1 MPDRFNELLSKLE
14 QQISK
19 SLAEARAMQ
28 AEPFERS
35 RDVETRFDMVSPTQ
49 DYEIPILRGVSKQ
62 YGADLGDGTAG
73 ISSDADSRLTDLANP
88 EFSRQPAS
96 EQTVLDGAS
105 PLPRFVSAS
114 GNDPR
119 AALTIEKPQLASSS
133 TQTDTSGGSE
143 EVNARIIQVQAQS
156 SDLPLQEEASESPM
170 PEANSPSYTPP
181 PPQLQVETAT
191 GQEDIPLDL
200 SKFVEIGS
208 GNHGGTLTVTISGLP
223 DGASFSAGVEVAPG
237 IWLFTEAELDGLIL
251 NPPADSDASFTLH
264 VIATLTDAGGNSATR
279 SVQFNVHLDAV
290 ADQPL
295 INLAPGS
302 GPGVAGI
309 EDQTIALDLEAALT
323 DTDGSETLSITL
335 YGMPAGATLSAGT
348 HNADGSWTLTPG
360 QLAGLTMNAP
370 ANFNGDFT
378 LHVEATATEGS
389 NGDTATTLFELPV
402 HVAPVNDAPTNLTVD
417 GLTVAENAAGAIIGD
432 VSTVDPDADD
442 TINYTV
448 SDSRFEVADG
458 QLKLKD
464 GVSFNYE
471 AEHSVN
477 LRVTGTDSGG
487 LSTFKDVTVQVT
499 DVNEAPTDLNFS
511 STGISMNVDGGNNS
525 YFKIADQGDLVG
537 GLKQMTIEIQFSGSK
552 VLSAWDYMNLF
563 SYHIGKGS
571 DEIEIALDNNDNGID
586 FTIEIGN
593 SYTEFKNFDAYG
605 LLDGGVHQVSLT
617 WDSTNGAVN
626 IYADGVLVGSKTGI
640 ATGHTIG
647 TGGVI
652 TLGQEQDKLEGGF
665 DPTQNF
671 KGAYHDVRIFND
683 VRTATEISENVLK
696 DVSTTEQG
704 LVADWR
710 MNELTDGKTY
720 DAVSGKDLT
729 AMHVSGAGW
738 IDSTPKHVAI
748 ITELSPNGTVVTTM
762 QGIDPDTGDTL
773 TYSVEND
780 PSGLFEV
787 VGNEVRVKNGAGIV
801 FENQQSHELVL
812 KVTDSAGHSYSEPI
826 TVRVTNINQAPTEP
840 SLTGSTVAE
849 NAAGAV
855 IGKVTATDLD
865 LYDKLHYTVSDSRF
879 EVVNGDLKLKSGVSL
894 DYEAEPSIN
903 LTITTVDAG
912 GLTSASKDFT
922 ITVNNVNDA
931 PGAVSITNST
941 VAENAPGAIVGHLS
955 SIDQDAGDSVTY
967 TVNDSRFEV
976 VNGDLKL
983 KTGTSL
989 NYESTK
995 SVTVKVTATDTSGAA
1010 KTTDIKVNVTNV
1022 NEAPTT
1028 PTLSKTSIAENLVGG
1043 VVGTVAAT
1051 DPDAGD
1057 TLTFSVDD
1065 SRFEIVSGQL
1075 KLKDGVSLDYE
1086 AVKTIPLKITATD
1099 AGGLSTVKSVTLSVT
1114 NVNEAPGTPSLSN
1127 QSVAENA
1134 AGAVIGTVA
1143 STDPDAGDTVNY
1155 TVNDNRFEIVGGQL
1169 KLKSGIS
1176 LNYETEPSVT
1186 LKVTAADAGGLSSSK
1201 DFAIGVTNVNEAPTD
1216 LTFIN
1221 NAAASSNVLALNN
1234 GATTQY
1240 AQIGNFSAFPTN
1252 AVTVEMRFTGINPP
1266 PEPTLFSYNVPGGD
1280 NEFLIIEQ
1288 SGVLRVSVNGTSVS
1302 TGVGHSALFDG
1313 GQHMLSVSWEKQ
1325 TGALKVYVDGVQK
1338 FSGSISAGVP
1348 ISAGGTLVVGQEQ
1361 DVVGGGFTGSQIFK
1375 GTIDEIR
1382 IFDDVR
1388 TAQEISANATTKL
1401 ASPASEQGLISNWQM
1416 NAGGAGIVDES
1427 GNHRD
1432 LSLKNGAALQAVIH
1446 KGAVMGQITSVADP
1460 DSGDS
1465 FTYSLQSDP
1474 SGLFEIIG
1482 SEVRLKADAPV
1493 QIGNPQTY
1501 NLTVKVTDA
1510 GGNSY
1515 SEIVS
1520 VQLADTND
1528 APNVPSLSGNTVAEN
1543 AAGATVGTVSATDP
1557 DIGDNL
1563 SYSVNDSRFEA
1574 VNGTLKLKAGVSLN
1588 HESEP
1593 SVSVKVTATDSGG
1606 LSSHKDFT
1614 INVTNVNEAPV
1625 ATAVQG
1631 QFALRGAGFTMETA
1645 QAFNDPDAGDHL
1657 TYTINGPAWMQI
1669 DATTGQITGTPP
1681 VAYSTLTM
1689 TNGVYTPATGG
1700 EVHID
1705 TQILSSYAGYHN
1717 SMGYYIADANGNPIA
1732 GRLLDKDALDLGN
1745 SHSEINLANYPGA
1758 VSIGFFLLPDAGSS
1772 AWAVGEGGDVSF
1784 VKVGNAWNV
1793 VWGAGG
1799 ENSTAVF
1806 SNTSLNSDGLAH
1818 LVDNA
1823 TTGAMNW
1830 EDIIG
1835 GGDADF
1841 NDINMNATVHSYS
1854 EPTSVVKQV
1863 TVTATDASGLAT
1875 STTFSI
1881 TVADERVD
1889 TIQGT
1894 SYADTIL
1901 GGDAGDTI
1909 YGNAGD
1915 DTLTGG
1921 AGADLIYGD
1930 DGDDALSGDAGDD
1943 SLHGD
1948 IGNDS
1953 FDGGTGNDFHYGG
1966 EGGDMFL
1973 YAKGSGADNIF
1984 GGGGQGWLDT
1994 VHITGVSSG
2003 LDATGHGV
2011 DWTLQIENG
2020 SILSA
2025 DAGSLTLSQDA
2036 DGSIVF
2042 NDGTSVAFHDI
2053 EKIEWN

>member
-35 RDVETRFDMVSPTQ
+35 RDVESRFDMVSPTQ
-49 DYEIPILRGVSKQ
+49 DYEIPVLSGVHKQ
-62 YGADLGDGTAG
+62 YGADPGDRAAD
-73 ISSDADSRLTDLANP
+73 ISSDADSRLANLADP
-88 EFSRQPAS
+88 EFSRLPAS
-96 EQTVLDGAS
+96 EQTILDGAA
-105 PLPRFVSAS
+105 PAPRPGFASA
-114 GNDPR
+114 NDPR
-119 AALTIEKPQLASSS
+119 ASLTIEKPQLASSS
-133 TQTDTSGGSE
+133 TQTDVSGGSE
-143 EVNARIIQVQAQS
+143 QAHARIIQVQAQS
-156 SDLPLQEEASESPM
+156 SDLPPQEEASEPPA

-191 GQEDIPLDL
+191 GQEDTPLDL

-208 GNHGGTLTVTISGLP
+208 GNQGGTLTVTISGLP
-223 DGASFSAGVEVAPG
+223 EGASFSAGVEVAPG
-237 IWLFTEAELDGLIL
+237 IWLFTEADLDGLIL

-279 SVQFNVHLDAV
+279 SAQFNVHLDAV

-295 INLAPGS
+295 ITLAPGS

-323 DTDGSETLSITL
+323 DTDGSEALSITL

-378 LHVEATATEGS
+378 LHVEATATEAS

-417 GLTVAENAAGAIIGD
+417 GLAVAENAAGAIIGD
-432 VSTVDPDADD
+432 VSIVDPDAGD

-464 GVSFNYE
+464 GVSLNYE
-471 AEHSVN
+471 AERSVD

-563 SYHIGKGS
+563 SYHVGGPS
-571 DEIEIALDNNDNGID
+571 DEIEIALDNNANGID

-683 VRTATEISENVLK
+683 VRTATEISANVLQE
-696 DVSTTEQG
+696 VPTTEQG

-729 AMHVSGAGW
+729 AMHVTGPGW

-773 TYSVEND
+773 TYSVENE

-840 SLTGSTVAE
+840 SLVGSTVAE

-855 IGKVTATDLD
+855 IGKVTATDPD

-903 LTITTVDAG
+903 LTIT
-912 GLTSASKDFT
+912 
-922 ITVNNVNDA
+922 
-931 PGAVSITNST
+931 
-941 VAENAPGAIVGHLS
+941 
-955 SIDQDAGDSVTY
+955 
-967 TVNDSRFEV
+967 
-976 VNGDLKL
+976 
-983 KTGTSL
+983 
-989 NYESTK
+989 
-995 SVTVKVTATDTSGAA
+995 
-1010 KTTDIKVNVTNV
+1010 
-1022 NEAPTT
+1022 
-1028 PTLSKTSIAENLVGG
+1028 
-1043 VVGTVAAT
+1043 
-1051 DPDAGD
+1051 
-1057 TLTFSVDD
+1057 
-1065 SRFEIVSGQL
+1065 
-1075 KLKDGVSLDYE
+1075 
-1086 AVKTIPLKITATD
+1086 ATD

-1114 NVNEAPGTPSLSN
+1114 NVNEAPGTPSLSS

-1143 STDPDAGDTVNY
+1143 STDPDAGDTVTY
-1155 TVNDNRFEIVGGQL
+1155 TVNDNRFEVVGGQL
-1169 KLKSGIS
+1169 KLKSAVS

-1186 LKVTAADAGGLSSSK
+1186 VKLTATDAGGLSSSK
-1201 DFAIGVTNVNEAPTD
+1201 DVAIGVTNVNEAPTD
-1216 LTFIN
+1216 LTFISH
-1221 NAAASSNVLALNN
+1221 AAASSNVLALNN

-1240 AQIGNFSAFPTN
+1240 AQIANFSAFPTN

-1266 PEPTLFSYNVPGGD
+1266 LEPTFFSYNAAGAD

-1288 SGVLRVSVNGTSVS
+1288 SGILRVCVNGTSVS

-1325 TGALKVYVDGVQK
+1325 TGALKVYIDGVQK
-1338 FSGSISAGVP
+1338 FSGSVSTGVP
-1348 ISAGGTLVVGQEQ
+1348 MSAGGTLVVGQEQ
-1361 DVVGGGFTGSQIFK
+1361 DVVGGGFTASQIFK

-1401 ASPASEQGLISNWQM
+1401 ANPASEQGLISNWQM
-1416 NAGGAGIVDES
+1416 NAGGAGIIDES

-1446 KGAVMGQITSVADP
+1446 KGAVVGQITSVADP

-1465 FTYSLQSDP
+1465 FTCSLQSDP

-1482 SEVRLKADAPV
+1482 GEVRLKADAPV

-1501 NLTVKVTDA
+1501 NLTIKVTDA

-1515 SEIVS
+1515 SESVS
-1520 VQLADTND
+1520 VQLADAND
-1528 APNVPSLSGNTVAEN
+1528 APNAPSLSGNTVAEN
-1543 AAGATVGTVSATDP
+1543 AAGAVIGTVSANDP
-1557 DIGDNL
+1557 DIGDQL
-1563 SYSVNDSRFEA
+1563 SYSVNDSRFEV
-1574 VNGTLKLKAGVSLN
+1574 VNGTLKLKAGASLN

-1606 LSSHKDFT
+1606 LSSNKDFT

-1645 QAFNDPDAGDHL
+1645 QAFGDPDAGDHL
-1657 TYTINGPAWMQI
+1657 TYSISGPAWMHI

-1681 VAYSTLTM
+1681 VVSSTLTM
-1689 TNGVYTPATGG
+1689 TNGVYTPAAAG

-1705 TQILSSYAGYHN
+1705 TQILSSYTANHN
-1717 SMGYYIADANGNPIA
+1717 SVGYYVADANGNPIA

-1758 VSIGFFLLPDAGSS
+1758 VSIGFFLLPDAGSN
-1772 AWAVGEGGDVSF
+1772 AWSVGEGGDISF

-1806 SNTSLNSDGLAH
+1806 SNTALNSDGLAH

-1835 GGDADF
+1835 GGDNDF
-1841 NDINMNATVHSYS
+1841 NDLNMDATIRSYS
-1854 EPTSVVKQV
+1854 EPASVVKQV
-1863 TVTATDASGLAT
+1863 TVTATDANGLAT
-1875 STTFSI
+1875 SATFPI
-1881 TVADERVD
+1881 TLADERAD
-1889 TIQGT
+1889 TLQGT

-1921 AGADLIYGD
+1921 AGADLIYGG
-1930 DGDDALSGDAGDD
+1930 DGNDTLSGDAGDD
-1943 SLHGD
+1943 NMYGG
-1948 IGNDS
+1948 IGND
-1953 FDGGTGNDFHYGG
+1953 FYYGG
-1966 EGGDMFL
+1966 EGSDMFL
-1973 YAKGSGADNIF
+1973 YAKGSGADQIF

-1994 VHITGVSSG
+1994 VHFTGVSSG

-2025 DAGSLTLSQDA
+2025 DATSLTLSQDA
-2036 DGSIVF
+2036 DGAIVF
-2042 NDGTSVAFHDI
+2042 NDGSSVAFHDI